1 MANNKNKK
9 KMDVK
14 SEANSHKYYFKYVVL
29 VAVLIIPF
37 MYSFFY
43 LKAYWN
49 PYGKGNI
56 DNLPVAIVNSD
67 EGDKGTELID
77 SIKSSGKLK
86 ISVVSDEDASKG
98 LDDEKYYAVIK
109 IPSDFTSSMESAGTT
124 IKKHATITYSPNQKA
139 NYLAS
144 QIINNV
150 VNVVE
155 KNLDNSVNSNIIGSL
170 VEKLNSVPSKLQIVS
185 DGFDK
190 LQNGVNEL
198 NTGSNTLAEGTAS
211 LKENYNTFNNGLE
224 TLSNGA
230 NELNNAASGLSSVSS
245 SVDELVAGVN
255 TLTSNSEALTSGVN
269 NYVTGVNQVLDFTSA
284 SAQYIV
290 TLYEQNEVTHNGV
303 PASLYMNAKG
313 LLTNVP
319 NYGNVNTIAYLKGS
333 GKVLSTNSTSYT
345 AAMNTLNTKVGGLT
359 SLKDSIQVLQNSIN
373 TLASGSTTLYENSK
387 KINEGIISLN
397 DGAVA
402 LNNGIGV
409 LNTSV
414 ISAKNELNSNIES
427 TKEEL
432 KVLDGLEEYSN
443 EPVSVDT
450 KEVNKIS
457 SYGTAFSPFFISI
470 ALWVGCLMMY
480 IVLYYD
486 KNERFKILGINNKNR
501 VQRTLCYHALITVS
515 AIALGISLELFLDF
529 EITNQFL
536 YFASIVLIGNAFM
549 AIMEFLIVNFG
560 DVGKFLA
567 LIILVLQLAAAGGTF
582 PIETVTEGFRW
593 MHSFLPMTY
602 TIRLLREA
610 LVTIE
615 SNLLTSNL
623 IIVSLIFVFFFVANI
638 VSDFVRQNKNK

>member
-14 SEANSHKYYFKYVVL
+14 SEANSHKDYFKYVVL

-211 LKENYNTFNNGLE
+211 LKENYNTFNNG
-224 TLSNGA
+224 
-230 NELNNAASGLSSVSS
+230 
-245 SVDELVAGVN
+245 
-255 TLTSNSEALTSGVN
+255 
-269 NYVTGVNQVLDFTSA
+269 F
-284 SAQYIV
+284 
-290 TLYEQNEVTHNGV
+290 
-303 PASLYMNAKG
+303 
-313 LLTNVP
+313 
-319 NYGNVNTIAYLKGS
+319 
-333 GKVLSTNSTSYT
+333 
-345 AAMNTLNTKVGGLT
+345 
-359 SLKDSIQVLQNSIN
+359 NSIN
-373 TLASGSTTLYENSK
+373 
-387 KINEGIISLN
+387 
-397 DGAVA
+397 
-402 LNNGIGV
+402 
-409 LNTSV
+409 
-414 ISAKNELNSNIES
+414 NIRI
-427 TKEEL
+427 K
-432 KVLDGLEEYSN
+432 
-443 EPVSVDT
+443 
-450 KEVNKIS
+450 
-457 SYGTAFSPFFISI
+457 
-470 ALWVGCLMMY
+470 
-480 IVLYYD
+480 
-486 KNERFKILGINNKNR
+486 
-501 VQRTLCYHALITVS
+501 
-515 AIALGISLELFLDF
+515 
-529 EITNQFL
+529 
-536 YFASIVLIGNAFM
+536 
-549 AIMEFLIVNFG
+549 
-560 DVGKFLA
+560 
-567 LIILVLQLAAAGGTF
+567 
-582 PIETVTEGFRW
+582 
-593 MHSFLPMTY
+593 
-602 TIRLLREA
+602 
-610 LVTIE
+610 
-615 SNLLTSNL
+615 
-623 IIVSLIFVFFFVANI
+623 
-638 VSDFVRQNKNK
+638 